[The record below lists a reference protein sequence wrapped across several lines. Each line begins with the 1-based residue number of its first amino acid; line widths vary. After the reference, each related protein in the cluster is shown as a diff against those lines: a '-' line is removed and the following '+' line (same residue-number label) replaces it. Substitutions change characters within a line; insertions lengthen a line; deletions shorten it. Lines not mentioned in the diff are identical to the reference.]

1 MSHILRK
8 PGRYAAACMLAIVG
22 TIACGRASGRS
33 AVAHSTARAAA
44 AHGDDSAFAALQ
56 HRGADPRGM
65 GVDQYTSVHRFDA
78 LPDGGRIELRRAMND
93 SAGVAQIRAHLRSIA
108 SAFAT
113 GDFSTP
119 AFVHLMQVPGTDVM
133 AARRSHVTYAE
144 RDLPGGG
151 EVRIT
156 TDDSAALA
164 AIHRFM
170 AYQRHEHHAGGR
182 TDSGSPPA
190 HTMHH
195 D

>member
-1 MSHILRK
+1 MSHIMRIR
-8 PGRYAAACMLAIVG
+8 GMGAVACALAIVG
-22 TIACGRASGRS
+22 ALACGERSKRAI
-33 AVAHSTARAAA
+33 VPDSTARAAA
-44 AHGDDSAFAALQ
+44 PHGDDSAYAALQ
-56 HRGADPRGM
+56 RRGADPRGM
-65 GVDQYTSVHRFDA
+65 GVDQYTSVHHFDA
-78 LPDGGRIELRRAMND
+78 LPDGGRIELRRAVSD
-93 SAGVAQIRAHLRSIA
+93 SAGVAQIRTHLRSIA
-108 SAFAT
+108 RAFAT

-133 AARRSHVTYAE
+133 AARRSRITYAE

-170 AYQRHEHHAGGR
+170 AYQRQEHHAGGM
-182 TDSGSPPA
+182 TDSGPPPA
-190 HTMHH
+190 HAMHH